1 MKRRGVTVLAG
12 FVLAVLLVAGI
23 SLARVPYVVMSAGP
37 TVNTLTAVDAD
48 GDECTVGAKG
58 CQEVIQIAKTST
70 SDSDGQLR
78 LVTVNVQSRTGLL
91 DVIKGWFSDEQAV
104 VPYEFVYPPDRTK
117 DQVEQQNQEDFK
129 ESQTS
134 AETAA
139 LRKLGYPVRV
149 SVGEVTAGGASD
161 GKLKKGDVI
170 ESVDGTKIESPS
182 QLVELIK
189 AKPVGTVLKFQVTR
203 DGKAEAVEVATK
215 PASATDQTPR
225 INIEVATV
233 QPHPFDLSIKL
244 DDIGGPSAG
253 LMFALGIMDKLTPED
268 LTGGKIIAGT
278 GTIDDAGNVGPI
290 GGVPQ
295 KLYGAKKAGAKVF
308 LTPADNCAEAK
319 ANALDGLPLIKVAT
333 LDDALNAL
341 ATLRAGGQPP
351 TC

>member
-1 MKRRGVTVLAG
+1 MTVLAG

-23 SLARVPYVVMSAGP
+23 NLARVPYVVMSAGP
-37 TVNTLTAVDAD
+37 TVNTLSAVDDKGRA
-48 GDECTVGAKG
+48 CTVGAKDAPKS
-58 CQEVIQIAKTST
+58 CQNVIQIAKTDASA
-70 SDSDGQLR
+70 SKGQLR
-78 LVTVNVQSRTGLL
+78 LVTVNVQSSVNVL

-104 VPYEFVYPPDRTK
+104 IPYEFVYPPDRTK
-117 DQVEQQNQEDFK
+117 DQVEQQNQEEFK
-129 ESQTS
+129 NSQSS

-149 SVGEVTAGGASD
+149 GVGGVTAGGAAD
-161 GKLKKGDVI
+161 GLLKKDDVI
-170 ESVDGTKIESPS
+170 DAVDGTKIESPS
-182 QLVELIK
+182 QLIELVK
-189 AKPVGTVLKFQVTR
+189 AKPAGTVLKFEVTR
-203 DGKAEAVEVATK
+203 DGKAETVEVTTR
-215 PASATDQTPR
+215 PASDTDKTPR
-225 INIEVATV
+225 INIEVTTV
-233 QPHPFDLSIKL
+233 QPHPFDLTIKL

-278 GTIDDAGNVGPI
+278 GTIDDDGKVGPI

-295 KLYGAKKAGAKVF
+295 KLYGAQAAGAVVF

-319 ANALDGLPLIKVAT
+319 ANALPGLPLVKVAT